1 MSHKTQTGKVYLVG
15 AGPGDPELLTLKG
28 KRCIAEADVLIYD
41 YLAAKSLLDHAGPTC
56 ECIYVGK
63 KGGDHTLAQED
74 INRLIAAKALE
85 GKTVTRLKGGDP
97 YIFGRGG
104 EEAEVLVEAGVS
116 FEVVPGVTSAIA
128 APAYAGIPLT
138 HRSFTSTVAFI
149 TGHED
154 PTKGRTDIDWQAL
167 ATGIGTLV
175 FLMGVKNLPNIIS
188 RLLEHGRPADTPIA
202 LVQWGTT
209 NQQKTVTGTLD
220 DIEQKVKA
228 AGLSSPAIIV
238 VGQVVSLRPTLR
250 WFEDR
255 PLLGK
260 NIVVTRAR
268 AQASD
273 LVERLTR
280 LGALCRQCPII
291 EPAPMDDLSLL
302 DYAINRLDTF
312 DWIVFTSVN
321 GVGYFFDRLFKKGRD
336 VRSLGHLRTAAIG
349 PTTARSLR
357 QYGLR
362 TDVLPKTYQAE
373 SLIEAFSQFDFKGQ
387 KVLLP
392 RALKAREI
400 LPEELAKMG
409 AEVDVVPAY
418 QTKESSEGVV
428 EVIEDLNNGSIDMI
442 TFTSSSTVTN
452 FMSQLPADQASALMA
467 KATIACIGPI
477 TADTARDLGLTVDL
491 VAADFTIEGLCRAVV
506 NYYQNQ

>member
-1 MSHKTQTGKVYLVG
+1 MAIPISSDG
-15 AGPGDPELLTLKG
+15 
-28 KRCIAEADVLIYD
+28 
-41 YLAAKSLLDHAGPTC
+41 
-56 ECIYVGK
+56 
-63 KGGDHTLAQED
+63 
-74 INRLIAAKALE
+74 
-85 GKTVTRLKGGDP
+85 
-97 YIFGRGG
+97 GG

-154 PTKGRTDIDWQAL
+154 PTKGRTDIDWQSL
-167 ATGIGTLV
+167 AKGIGTLV

-209 NQQKTVTGTLD
+209 NQQKTVSGTLD

-228 AGLSSPAIIV
+228 AELSSPAIIV

-273 LVERLTR
+273 LVERLVR

-302 DYAINRLDTF
+302 DHAIDRLDMF

-321 GVGYFFDRLFKKGRD
+321 GVGYFFDRLFEKGLD

-349 PTTARSLR
+349 PATARSLR

-362 TDVLPKTYQAE
+362 TDVPAE
-373 SLIEAFSQFDFKGQ
+373 N
-387 KVLLP
+387 
-392 RALKAREI
+392 
-400 LPEELAKMG
+400 
-409 AEVDVVPAY
+409 VP
-418 QTKESSEGVV
+418 G
-428 EVIEDLNNGSIDMI
+428 
-442 TFTSSSTVTN
+442 
-452 FMSQLPADQASALMA
+452 
-467 KATIACIGPI
+467 
-477 TADTARDLGLTVDL
+477 
-491 VAADFTIEGLCRAVV
+491 
-506 NYYQNQ
+506 

>member
-1 MSHKTQTGKVYLVG
+1 MG

-273 LVERLTR
+273 LVERLSR

-302 DYAINRLDTF
+302 DHAIDRLDTF

-321 GVGYFFDRLFKKGRD
+321 GVGYFFDRLFEKGRD

-418 QTKESSEGVV
+418 QTKESSEGVA

-506 NYYQNQ
+506 TIIRANKLFEY